1 MARLQPDVYDSDSVQ
16 MHHDIIHIRSLFVVY
31 TLCPAGGLSNN
42 IGTFANLISVSL
54 TPPHTSENHS
64 FAGHFDFPSA
74 QFPNRQTIRVYRLF
88 VLRTNPS
95 VVSGCKMSLMMIAG
109 SRTKPSTMKHCCA
122 MLMAESSCQ
131 AQTPTPFP

>member
-1 MARLQPDVYDSDSVQ
+1 MARLQPAAYDSDSMQ
-16 MHHDIIHIRSLFVVY
+16 MHRDIICIRSLFVVY

-42 IGTFANLISVSL
+42 ISTSANLISVSL
-54 TPPHTSENHS
+54 THPHASENHA
-64 FAGHFDFPSA
+64 FAGHFNFPSV
-74 QFPNRQTIRVYRLF
+74 QFPNHQTIRVYRLF
-88 VLRTNPS
+88 VSQINPS

-131 AQTPTPFP
+131 AQTPTPVP